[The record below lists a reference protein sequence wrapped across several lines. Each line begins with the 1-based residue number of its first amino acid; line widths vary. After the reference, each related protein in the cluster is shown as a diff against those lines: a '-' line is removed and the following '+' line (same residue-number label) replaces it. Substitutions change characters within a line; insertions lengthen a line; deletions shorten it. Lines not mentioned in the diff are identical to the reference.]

1 MFAMKKFIAVIALPL
16 AAACAFGQ
24 NYAIADLQQDV
35 ALLKREIGKL
45 RLEVESLSRENEA
58 LRQEVKEAKDSSTS
72 TEGMNA
78 TAASLRAEIT
88 ASAEQNRRDILAA
101 VRKEIDSLA
110 SQTNANFEKLASAIG
125 SKPQGQIQASFSESY
140 PKMGVTHTVVR
151 GDTISAI
158 ARKYGS
164 TVKWIQ
170 DANRIADANRGLVV
184 GQTIFVPT
192 KE

>member
-1 MFAMKKFIAVIALPL
+1 MKKIFTIFAIS
-16 AAACAFGQ
+16 AASLCACAQ
-24 NYAIADLQQDV
+24 SSVLADILQDIE
-35 ALLKREIGKL
+35 LIKREVGKL
-45 RLEVESLSRENEA
+45 TLEVERLSSENESLKKA
-58 LRQEVKEAKDSSTS
+58 LKDAQNAATS
-72 TEGMNA
+72 NEGMNA
-78 TAASLRAEIT
+78 ATASLRAEIT
-88 ASAEQNRRDILAA
+88 SSAAQNRSEILAL
-101 VRKEIDSLA
+101 VRKELDSLA
-110 SQTNANFEKLASAIG
+110 SQTNANLEKLAKAIG
-125 SKPQGQIQASFSESY
+125 AKPQGQVQTNFSENY

-151 GDTISAI
+151 GDTLSAI

>member
-1 MFAMKKFIAVIALPL
+1 MKKFIALTALSL
-16 AAACAFGQ
+16 AWACALGQ
-24 NYAIADLQQDV
+24 NYAVADMQQDL
-35 ALLKREIGKL
+35 ALLKREVGKL
-45 RLEVESLSRENEA
+45 SLEVERLARENEA
-58 LRQEVKEAKDSSTS
+58 LRREVKEAKDSSTS

-78 TAASLRAEIT
+78 TAASLRAEI
-88 ASAEQNRRDILAA
+88 AAAGEQNKREILAA

-110 SQTNANFEKLASAIG
+110 SQTNSNLEKLAGAIG
-125 SKPQGQIQASFSESY
+125 SKPQGQIQASFSENY

>member
-1 MFAMKKFIAVIALPL
+1 MFAMKKFTAIIALSA
-16 AAACAFGQ
+16 AAACAFAQ
-24 NYAIADLQQDV
+24 SYAVADLQQDV
-35 ALLKREIGKL
+35 ALLKREVGKL
-45 RLEVESLSRENEA
+45 RLEAERLARENEA
-58 LRQEVKEAKDSSTS
+58 LRQEVKEAKDSTTS

-78 TAASLRAEIT
+78 TAASLRAEIAA
-88 ASAEQNRRDILAA
+88 ASEQSRRDILAA

-125 SKPQGQIQASFSESY
+125 SKPQGQIRTEFSESY

-170 DANRIADANRGLVV
+170 DANHIADANRGLVV